1 MSQENVEL
9 VRRGYEAFAQGDI
22 EAALAMLHPDVQ
34 IEDHDRSLETPTTY
48 GESTRAIEQQARMLD
63 ELRSRTGLLLAGASV
78 VTSFLGAAAI
88 ERNGMDTLAVLA
100 ILVFLAVVGLSLWV
114 LVPRTKAWR
123 FALGATTLL
132 EDWADEKRPCGTA
145 AMQRFLATTIEKN
158 WDHNDAKLEE
168 LYLRF
173 QCAAGLLGLDVV
185 LWTLELA

>member
-1 MSQENVEL
+1 V
-9 VRRGYEAFAQGDI
+9 A
-22 EAALAMLHPDVQ
+22 
-34 IEDHDRSLETPTTY
+34 ETPEAIAY
-48 GESTRAIEQQARMLD
+48 AESTRAIEQQARMLD

-78 VTSFLGAAAI
+78 VTSFLGATAI

-100 ILVFLAVVGLSLWV
+100 ILAFLAVVGLSLSV
-114 LVPRTKAWR
+114 LVPRRKAWR

-132 EDWADEKRPCGTA
+132 EDWADQERPGGIP
-145 AMQRFLATTIEKN
+145 AMHRFLATTIEDN

-173 QCAAGLLGLDVV
+173 QSAAGLLGLDVV